1 VKKLLF
7 QLDTDPVPS
16 VFDTVVAYD
25 GGADHVKTYGGVNP
39 DNVSGLVDGA
49 IFTRGPKEKRNTAL
63 FVGGSNMDDGQ
74 KLLKAV
80 NEKFFS
86 DFRVSVMF
94 DSNGSNTTAAAAVA
108 LLTQAVSLEGKRAV
122 VFAGTGPV
130 GQRAAALLA
139 QEGAEVTIT
148 SRSQER
154 AQAACDSIQERFE
167 VQVSAAATADDQG
180 RADALKDAQ
189 IVFGAGAAGV
199 QLLSE
204 EEWRD
209 NDTIEALADTNA
221 TPPLGFEGIDM
232 MDKIKERHGKKVIGA
247 IGLGALKLKL
257 HRACIAQLFE
267 SNDQI
272 IDAEKIYA
280 VAKDMAAAE

>member
-1 VKKLLF
+1 
-7 QLDTDPVPS
+7 
-16 VFDTVVAYD
+16 
-25 GGADHVKTYGGVNP
+25 
-39 DNVSGLVDGA
+39 
-49 IFTRGPKEKRNTAL
+49 
-63 FVGGSNMDDGQ
+63 
-74 KLLKAV
+74 
-80 NEKFFS
+80 
-86 DFRVSVMF
+86 MF

-108 LLTQAVSLEGKRAV
+108 LLAQAVSLEGKRAV

-154 AQAACDSIQERFE
+154 AQAACDSIRERFD